1 MKCPH
6 QILYEPLAPV
16 YRTTLEA
23 TAPWGTGSWLMGDVS
38 GDAVSLCIMAS
49 KGEGSLADTT
59 QSELYHRA
67 FPDVMDCQ
75 PPCAKRGEKKL
86 TSPPLSC
93 YITVFGHSDTEQ
105 TKIHNCFLKDSK
117 CVWEDYLRKVHF
129 SQCLGKSVL
138 NRKHTDQGEW
148 DWAHTLLPSPK
159 RITLRYSWLGKLL
172 WRCGVKTSNWGC
184 AVSLC
189 VLGLW

>member
-1 MKCPH
+1 MRNWVLTNGRCLWWCCISLHHGQQGGRKSSRH
-6 QILYEPLAPV
+6 YPV
-16 YRTTLEA
+16 
-23 TAPWGTGSWLMGDVS
+23 W
-38 GDAVSLCIMAS
+38 AVSPSLPWCNGLPASLCKAW
-49 KGEGSLADTT
+49 G
-59 QSELYHRA
+59 
-67 FPDVMDCQ
+67 
-75 PPCAKRGEKKL
+75 KKL

-117 CVWEDYLRKVHF
+117 CIREDYLRKVHF

-159 RITLRYSWLGKLL
+159 RITLRSSWLGKLL

>member
-1 MKCPH
+1 MKRPR
-6 QILYEPLAPV
+6 QILFEPLALV
-16 YRTTLEA
+16 YRTILEA
-23 TAPWGTGSWLMGDVS
+23 MAPWGTGSWLMGDIS
-38 GDAVSLCIMAS
+38 GDALSLCVMAS

-59 QSELYHRA
+59 QPELYHRA

-75 PPCAKRGEKKL
+75 PPCAKREEKS

-93 YITVFGHSDTEQ
+93 YITVFGHCDTEQ
-105 TKIHNCFLKDSK
+105 TKIYNCFLKDSK
-117 CVWEDYLRKVHF
+117 CIWEDYLRKVHF
-129 SQCLGKSVL
+129 SRCLGKSVL

-148 DWAHTLLPSPK
+148 DRAHTLLPSPK

-184 AVSLC
+184 AVSVC